1 MPRRRPPAQNWIGDL
16 LSEDSPWGGVASVV
30 MQGLHQATSRQRH
43 VADQMLQFM
52 GHLQRNVMPWFVN
65 VIPDP
70 CVMQGCGAQ
79 AVVFCMA
86 CKKPVCLAHVH
97 VSHRGEGV
105 CDDCVASLLPEE
117 TRSRRQ
123 QRASPRADEEA
134 KLRWAYKLMKLKRN
148 ATEREITL
156 RFRKLMAENHP
167 DHAKTDRQREIR
179 TRKKA
184 QISEAYH
191 LILKHVQREAA

>member
-1 MPRRRPPAQNWIGDL
+1 
-16 LSEDSPWGGVASVV
+16 
-30 MQGLHQATSRQRH
+30 
-43 VADQMLQFM
+43 MLQFM

-70 CVMQGCGAQ
+70 CIMRGCGAQ

-117 TRSRRQ
+117 ARSQRQ
-123 QRASPRADEEA
+123 QQASPRADEEA
-134 KLRWAYKLMKLKRN
+134 KLRWAYRRLKLKRS
-148 ATEREITL
+148 ATEQEIRL
-156 RFRKLMAENHP
+156 RFRKLMAESHP
-167 DHAKTDRQREIR
+167 DRSKNEAQ
-179 TRKKA
+179 RKKREA
-184 QISEAYH
+184 ESSEISEAYH
-191 LILKHVQREAA
+191 LIMKHVQREAA